1 MSKYIPTEN
10 KPKSQ
15 VKPKLKI
22 KVQFNGEEHILNEY
36 DIASMVS
43 DLNVKV
49 MQLTQ
54 AVNGI
59 TTAMQAATD
68 GIKTGTFET
77 GSPYTTEPQVIPNIK
92 LPNLKKVSSSLSTPE
107 NIYPNASDNVT
118 LQS

>member
-43 DLNVKV
+43 ELNVKV

-59 TTAMQAATD
+59 TTAMQAATE
-68 GIKTGTFET
+68 GVQQP
-77 GSPYTTEPQVIPNIK
+77 SIPVQKELTLPK
-92 LPNLKKVSSSLSTPE
+92 LNTVKSDLTSGRD
-107 NIYPNASDNVT
+107 IYPNASDNVT

>member
-10 KPKSQ
+10 KPKAQ

-43 DLNVKV
+43 ELNVKV
-49 MQLTQ
+49 MELTQ

-59 TTAMQAATD
+59 TNAMQAATE
-68 GIKTGTFET
+68 GVQQTTAPVQSKLSLPKLKTQT
-77 GSPYTTEPQVIPNIK
+77 
-92 LPNLKKVSSSLSTPE
+92 STLDAPE
-107 NIYPNASDNVT
+107 NIYPNASDNVK